1 MHTKI
6 NKNKNEYINK
16 CIDLKQNKSIKNS
29 NNKNTK
35 NKNNHDRHHQN
46 QWHHHQQHLVLFW
59 ENYTKYAWL
68 ILKLLAFSCEMRNIS
83 PAPSQSAVVMIGVCL
98 ALSQPYAQGSHGP
111 PWSSWF
117 IMCQALFLAPSPVRS
132 HLAPRHINLDPGRTD
147 VYLWHFSISLNIT
160 PKGRQ
165 GFQVKVR
172 IIHSQSHANSPTLA
186 KIKNKRNCS
195 SYVDVFAWLQPGTNK
210 LGSLLLACY
219 NNTNCTH
226 IYIYT
231 YPQTCVHKH
240 DT

>member
-132 HLAPRHINLDPGRTD
+132 HLAPRHIKETSILEELMCTFDISQ
-147 VYLWHFSISLNIT
+147 YLST
-160 PKGRQ
+160 
-165 GFQVKVR
+165 
-172 IIHSQSHANSPTLA
+172 SPQRAGKDSKSKCGSYIA
-186 KIKNKRNCS
+186 K
-195 SYVDVFAWLQPGTNK
+195 AMQTHPPWLK
-210 LGSLLLACY
+210 
-219 NNTNCTH
+219 
-226 IYIYT
+226 
-231 YPQTCVHKH
+231 
-240 DT
+240 